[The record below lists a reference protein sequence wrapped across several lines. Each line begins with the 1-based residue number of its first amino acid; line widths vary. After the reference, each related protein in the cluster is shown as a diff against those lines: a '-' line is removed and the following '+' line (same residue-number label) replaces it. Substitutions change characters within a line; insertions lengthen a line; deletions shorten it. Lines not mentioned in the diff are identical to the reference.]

1 MSSKNLSFYF
11 PDSKNASGLKIF
23 KEIGTALT
31 GFYFK
36 RSYLPNV
43 LKEENSSNYAIYFLF
58 DDSDNDP
65 IVYIGQSTNGAIR
78 VKDHVKKKEF
88 WSFCI
93 MVVSDNNSFDKSA
106 IDYLEYHF
114 IHKFKNTVYKLENI
128 DNRNTQPLVN
138 VFKKSTYDNYCNQIE
153 FMLEANG
160 IDFLEKKNSKEK
172 DFQFFE
178 ASKGIKSKLY
188 VKDDV
193 FFLTKDSIISMPI
206 ESSKEWNDDG
216 RFYKSHSYRFN
227 ELIIDGKAKT
237 IENNPSKAILLEDIP
252 FKSPSAAAE
261 ITSGYAE
268 NGWLFW
274 KGLNEIRKIDSDLN
288 NN

>member
-1 MSSKNLSFYF
+1 MSTKNLSFYF
-11 PDSKNASGLKIF
+11 PDSDNASGLKIF

-43 LKEENSSNYAIYFLF
+43 LKEDNSSNYAIYFLF

-65 IVYIGQSTNGAIR
+65 IVYIGQSTNGVNR

-128 DNRNTQPLVN
+128 DNRNTQPIVN
-138 VFKKSTYDNYCNQIE
+138 VFQKSTYDNYCNQIE

-193 FFLTKDSIISMPI
+193 FFLAKDSIISMPI
-206 ESSKEWNDDG
+206 ETSKDWNDDG
-216 RFYKSHSYRFN
+216 RFYRNHSSRFN
-227 ELIIDGKAKT
+227 ELLVDGKAKLL
-237 IENNPSKAILLEDIP
+237 ESNLSKAILLEDIP

-274 KGLNEIRKIDSDLN
+274 KGLDEIRKIEL
-288 NN
+288 

>member
-1 MSSKNLSFYF
+1 MATKNLSFYF
-11 PDSKNASGLKIF
+11 PDSDNASGLKIF

-65 IVYIGQSTNGAIR
+65 IVYIGQSTNGSIR
-78 VKDHVKKKEF
+78 IKDHVKKKEF

-138 VFKKSTYDNYCNQIE
+138 VFQKSTYDNYCNQIE

-274 KGLNEIRKIDSDLN
+274 KGLDEIRKIELN
-288 NN
+288 NLS

>member
-1 MSSKNLSFYF
+1 MATKNLSFYF
-11 PDSKNASGLKIF
+11 PDSDNASGLKIF

-65 IVYIGQSTNGAIR
+65 IVYIGQSTNGSIR
-78 VKDHVKKKEF
+78 IKDHVKKKEF

-138 VFKKSTYDNYCNQIE
+138 VFQKSTYDNYCNQIE

-193 FFLTKDSIISMPI
+193 FFLTKDSISSMPI

-216 RFYKSHSYRFN
+216 RFYKNHSYRFN

>member
-11 PDSKNASGLKIF
+11 PDSDNASGLKIF

-65 IVYIGQSTNGAIR
+65 IVYIGQSTNGSIR
-78 VKDHVKKKEF
+78 IKDHVKKKEF

-138 VFKKSTYDNYCNQIE
+138 VFQKSTYDNYCNQIE

-216 RFYKSHSYRFN
+216 RFYKNHS
-227 ELIIDGKAKT
+227 L
-237 IENNPSKAILLEDIP
+237 
-252 FKSPSAAAE
+252 
-261 ITSGYAE
+261 
-268 NGWLFW
+268 
-274 KGLNEIRKIDSDLN
+274 
-288 NN
+288 

>member
-11 PDSKNASGLKIF
+11 PDSDNASGLKIF

-65 IVYIGQSTNGAIR
+65 IVYIGQSTNGSIR
-78 VKDHVKKKEF
+78 IKDHVKKKEF

-138 VFKKSTYDNYCNQIE
+138 VFQKSTYDNYCNQIE

-216 RFYKSHSYRFN
+216 RFYKSHFYRFN

-237 IENNPSKAILLEDIP
+237 IESNPSKAILLEDIP

-274 KGLNEIRKIDSDLN
+274 KGLNEIRKIDSE
-288 NN
+288 

>member
-11 PDSKNASGLKIF
+11 PDSDNASELKIF

-36 RSYLPNV
+36 RLYLPNV

-65 IVYIGQSTNGAIR
+65 IVYIGQSTNGSIR
-78 VKDHVKKKEF
+78 IKDHVKKKEF

-128 DNRNTQPLVN
+128 DNRNTQPSVN
-138 VFKKSTYDNYCNQIE
+138 VFQKSTYDNYCNQIG

-227 ELIIDGKAKT
+227 ELVIDGKAKT
-237 IENNPSKAILLEDIP
+237 IENSPSKAILLEDIP

-288 NN
+288 IN

>member
-11 PDSKNASGLKIF
+11 PDSENASGLKIF

-88 WSFCI
+88 WSYCI

-128 DNRNTQPLVN
+128 DNRNTKPLVN
-138 VFKKSTYDNYCNQIE
+138 VFQKSTYDNYCNQIE

-160 IDFLEKKNSKEK
+160 IDFLEK
-172 DFQFFE
+172 
-178 ASKGIKSKLY
+178 
-188 VKDDV
+188 
-193 FFLTKDSIISMPI
+193 
-206 ESSKEWNDDG
+206 
-216 RFYKSHSYRFN
+216 
-227 ELIIDGKAKT
+227 
-237 IENNPSKAILLEDIP
+237 
-252 FKSPSAAAE
+252 
-261 ITSGYAE
+261 
-268 NGWLFW
+268 
-274 KGLNEIRKIDSDLN
+274 
-288 NN
+288 

>member
-1 MSSKNLSFYF
+1 MATKNLSFYF
-11 PDSKNASGLKIF
+11 PDSDNASGLKIF

-65 IVYIGQSTNGAIR
+65 IVYIGQSTNGSIR
-78 VKDHVKKKEF
+78 IKDHVKKKEF

>member
-11 PDSKNASGLKIF
+11 PDSNNAAGLKVF

-65 IVYIGQSTNGAIR
+65 IVYIGQSTNGSIR
-78 VKDHVKKKEF
+78 IKDHVKKKEF

-138 VFKKSTYDNYCNQIE
+138 VFQKSTYDNYCNQIE

-216 RFYKSHSYRFN
+216 RFYKNHSYRFN

-268 NGWLFW
+268 TGWLFW
-274 KGLNEIRKIDSDLN
+274 KGLNEIRKIDRD
-288 NN
+288 

>member
-11 PDSKNASGLKIF
+11 PDSDNASGLKIF

-65 IVYIGQSTNGAIR
+65 IVYIGQSTNGAVR

-128 DNRNTQPLVN
+128 DSRNNQPLVN
-138 VFKKSTYDNYCNQIE
+138 VFQKSTYDNYCNQIE

-160 IDFLEKKNSKEK
+160 IDFLEKKSSKEK

-178 ASKGIKSKLY
+178 AIRGIKSKLY

-193 FFLTKDSIISMPI
+193 FFVAKDSIISMPI
-206 ESSKEWNDDG
+206 ESSKDWNDNG
-216 RFYKSHSYRFN
+216 KFYKKYSDRYN
-227 ELIIDGKAKT
+227 ELVNDGKARVLD
-237 IENNPSKAILLEDIP
+237 NNPFKAILYEDIP

-261 ITSGYAE
+261 IVSGYAE

-274 KGLNEIRKIDSDLN
+274 KGLNDIRKIDSE
-288 NN
+288 